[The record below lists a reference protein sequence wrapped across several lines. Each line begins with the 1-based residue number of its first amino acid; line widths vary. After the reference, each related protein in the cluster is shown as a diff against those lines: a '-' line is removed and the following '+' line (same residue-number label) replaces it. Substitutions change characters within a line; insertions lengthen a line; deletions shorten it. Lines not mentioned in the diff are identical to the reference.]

1 MANLNTLD
9 LNNKPSGQVEFNDQI
24 LGTKYL
30 PQAVKQAVIGF
41 LAARR
46 QGTHSTK
53 TRAEVSYSTRK
64 LYRQKGTGNARSGSA
79 KSPLRRHGGVTF
91 GPSPRDYSIRTNKK
105 FRKLAMRSAI
115 AEKFRNN
122 EILVLEELKLT
133 DHKTRNLKKILD
145 ALEAPKAL
153 IVAEDIPREL
163 TLASQN
169 LPGVHTINQR
179 SLNVYELLRF
189 PKVIFVKEALESLNT
204 RLSE

>member
-1 MANLNTLD
+1 MANLNIQD
-9 LNNKPSGQVEFNDQI
+9 LNNKSAGQVEFNDQI
-24 LGTKYL
+24 LETEYH
-30 PQAVKQAVIGF
+30 PQAVKQAVIGY

-79 KSPLRRHGGVTF
+79 KSPLRRHGGITF
-91 GPSPRDYSIRTNKK
+91 GPSPRDYSIRINKK

-122 EILVLEELKLT
+122 GILVLEELKLV
-133 DHKTRNLKKILD
+133 DHKTRNLKSVLD
-145 ALEAPKAL
+145 TLKAPKAL
-153 IVAEDIPREL
+153 IVTEVISKEL
-163 TLASQN
+163 KLASKN
-169 LPGVHTINQR
+169 LPGVHAIHQR

-189 PKVIFVKEALESLNT
+189 PKVIIVKDALESLNK